1 MGNQTSQKRQAKN
14 YKNAQSKQYA
24 NDAFRARRN
33 NAGNGGYYEET
44 SYITEPYEE
53 MDWGYTYVPT
63 VRGGGGGKRPV
74 IYVAAPMPA
83 ANQFGGFGGGFNSG
97 FGGGMGGFGG
107 GMGGYGG
114 GMGGY
119 GGGMGGFGGVYPGF
133 R

>member
-1 MGNQTSQKRQAKN
+1 MGNQTSQKHQAKN
-14 YKNAQSKQYA
+14 YKNAQSNRYA

-33 NAGNGGYYEET
+33 ELENEYYDEPT

-53 MDWGYTYVPT
+53 MGWDYRDIPT
-63 VRGGGGGKRPV
+63 IQGGGKRPV

-83 ANQFGGFGGGFNSG
+83 VNQFGGFGGGFNSG

-107 GMGGYGG
+107 GMGGF
-114 GMGGY
+114 
-119 GGGMGGFGGVYPGF
+119 GGGMGGFGGAYPGF